1 VFKNVMA
8 YRIGPNWNAT
18 VPEIEAALSANRF
31 IECTP
36 GQDKSVGWTE
46 PRGGANG
53 PLIESIGGQWIA
65 KLQIETKTVPSSVV
79 KRKAEL
85 LAQDIEAKTGRKP
98 GKKETREMREDILHS
113 LLPQAFAKQGAVMVW
128 IHPKDRLLAI
138 DAGSTGKSDEVIT
151 QLVRALPGLDLNLLQ
166 TTTSPQ
172 TGMAAWLLA
181 TDPDELP
188 RSLSVEKECVLNS
201 GSEDQP
207 MVKNTRHILTTEEV
221 RKHVRE
227 GKLPTQLALSW
238 EGKASFVLTESLQL
252 KKVTFL
258 DGTEADAVNA
268 EGEDK
273 FDADVVL
280 STGMLGPLIK
290 DVIDALG
297 GENVFSEAASNEQG
311 PPF

>member
-18 VPEIEAALSANRF
+18 VPEIESALAGNRF
-31 IECTP
+31 VECSP

-46 PRGGANG
+46 PRGVAHG
-53 PLIESIGGQWIA
+53 PLVESVGGQLIA
-65 KLQIETKTVPSSVV
+65 KLLIETKAVPSSVV

-85 LAQDIEAKTGRKP
+85 QAQEIEAKTGRKP

-128 IHPKDRLLAI
+128 INPKDRLLAI
-138 DAGSTGKSDEVIT
+138 DAASTGKADEVIT

-166 TTTSPQ
+166 TATSPQ

-181 TDPDELP
+181 TNPDDLP
-188 RSLSVEKECVLNS
+188 RTLSVEKECVLKS
-201 GSEDQP
+201 GAEDQP
-207 MVKNTRHILTTEEV
+207 MVKYTRHILSTEEV

-238 EGKASFVLTESLQL
+238 EGKASFVLTENLQL

-258 DGTEADAVNA
+258 DGTEPDAISTDGV
-268 EGEDK
+268 DK

-280 STGMLGPLIK
+280 STGLLSPLIQ

-297 GENVFSEAASNEQG
+297 GENVFAEAASNAEG

>member
-1 VFKNVMA
+1 MFKNVMA

-18 VPEIEAALSANRF
+18 VPEIETAFSANRF

-46 PRGGANG
+46 PRGVDNG
-53 PLIESIGGQWIA
+53 PLMESVGGQWIA
-65 KLQIETKTVPSSVV
+65 KLLIETKAVPSSVV
-79 KRKAEL
+79 KRK
-85 LAQDIEAKTGRKP
+85 
-98 GKKETREMREDILHS
+98 
-113 LLPQAFAKQGAVMVW
+113 
-128 IHPKDRLLAI
+128 DRLLAI
-138 DAGSTGKSDEVIT
+138 DAASTGKADEVIT

-166 TTTSPQ
+166 TATSPQ

-181 TDPDELP
+181 TDTDDLP
-188 RSLSVEKECVLNS
+188 RSLSIEKECILKS
-201 GSEDQP
+201 GAEDQP
-207 MVKNTRHILTTEEV
+207 MVKYTRHTLSTEEV

-252 KKVTFL
+252 KKVAFL
-258 DGTEADAVNA
+258 DGTQADAGNT

-280 STGMLGPLIK
+280 STGMLGPLLK
-290 DVIDALG
+290 DVMEALG
-297 GENVFSEAASNEQG
+297 GENVFAESASKEEG

>member
-8 YRIGPNWNAT
+8 YRIGPNWHAT
-18 VPEIEAALSANRF
+18 VPEIENALETNRF
-31 IECTP
+31 AECSP

-46 PRGGANG
+46 PRGAANG
-53 PLIESIGGQWIA
+53 PLIESIGGQWIV
-65 KLQIETKTVPSSVV
+65 KLIIETKAVPGAVV
-79 KRKAEL
+79 RRKADL
-85 LAQDIEAKTGRKP
+85 QAQVIEAKTGRKP

-113 LLPQAFAKQGAVMVW
+113 LLPQAFAKQGSVMVW
-128 IHPKDRLLAI
+128 INPKDRLLAI
-138 DAGSTGKSDEVIT
+138 DAGITGKADEVIT

-166 TTTSPQ
+166 TATSPQ

-181 TDPDELP
+181 TDSAELP
-188 RSLSVEKECVLNS
+188 RALSVEKECVLKS
-201 GSEDQP
+201 SSEDQP
-207 MVKNTRHILTTEEV
+207 MVKYTRHNLSNEEV
-221 RKHVRE
+221 RRHVRE

-238 EGKASFVLTESLQL
+238 EGKASFVLTESLQF

-258 DGTEADAVNA
+258 DGTEPEAIST

-280 STGMLGPLIK
+280 STGMLGPMLK
-290 DVIDALG
+290 DVIEALG
-297 GENVFSEAASNEQG
+297 GENVFAELATAAEG

>member
-1 VFKNVMA
+1 MFKNVMA

-18 VPEIEAALSANRF
+18 VPEIESALAGNRF
-31 IECTP
+31 VECTP

-46 PRGGANG
+46 PRGVAHG
-53 PLIESIGGQWIA
+53 PLTESVGGQIIA
-65 KLQIETKTVPSSVV
+65 KLLIETKAVPSSVV

-85 LAQDIEAKTGRKP
+85 QAQEIEAKTGRKP

-128 IHPKDRLLAI
+128 INPKDRLLAI
-138 DAGSTGKSDEVIT
+138 DAASTGKADEVIT

-166 TTTSPQ
+166 TATSPQ

-181 TDPDELP
+181 TNPDDLP
-188 RSLSVEKECVLNS
+188 RALSVEKECVLKS
-201 GSEDQP
+201 GAEDQP
-207 MVKNTRHILTTEEV
+207 MVKYTRHILSTEEV

-238 EGKASFVLTESLQL
+238 EGKASFVLTENLQL

-258 DGTEADAVNA
+258 DGTEPDAISTDGV
-268 EGEDK
+268 DK

-280 STGMLGPLIK
+280 STGLLSPLIQ

-297 GENVFSEAASNEQG
+297 GENVFAEAASNAEG

>member
-1 VFKNVMA
+1 
-8 YRIGPNWNAT
+8 
-18 VPEIEAALSANRF
+18 
-31 IECTP
+31 
-36 GQDKSVGWTE
+36 
-46 PRGGANG
+46 
-53 PLIESIGGQWIA
+53 
-65 KLQIETKTVPSSVV
+65 VV

-85 LAQDIEAKTGRKP
+85 QAQEIEAQTGRKP

-113 LLPQAFAKQGAVMVW
+113 LLPQAFAKQGSVMVW
-128 IHPKDRLLAI
+128 INPKDSLLAI
-138 DAGSTGKSDEVIT
+138 DAGSTGKADEVIT

-166 TTTSPQ
+166 TATSPQ
-172 TGMAAWLLA
+172 TAMAAWLLA
-181 TDPDELP
+181 TNPDDLP
-188 RSLSVEKECVLNS
+188 PSLSVEKECVLKS
-201 GSEDQP
+201 GAEDQP
-207 MVKNTRHILTTEEV
+207 MVKYTRHILSTEEV

-258 DGTEADAVNA
+258 DGTEPDALSA

-280 STGMLGPLIK
+280 STGLLGPMLK
-290 DVIDALG
+290 DMIDALG
-297 GENVFSEAASNEQG
+297 GENVFAEAASHAEG